1 MQRSAME
8 KGTDMI
14 KVFTAYTDEI
24 DETSEAIEQLRE
36 GFDEAELLA
45 NTVGILYTHPDFI
58 ESGVAQA
65 IIDDLPFDVVGMTTM
80 ASLSD
85 GTLGM
90 YRAML
95 TILTSDNCD
104 FSVAITDPVSRENA
118 ETTIPEAYSRAL
130 KTLDGK
136 QPKLILSFFPY
147 IDDFSGADVLAIL
160 DSASGGIPIWGSMSS
175 DMDMTY
181 RHASSFLNKTMGREL
196 LAMVLVSG
204 DISPRFIVNN
214 IPENVIRE
222 DHGIISDS
230 EGCLLRAVDGM
241 PFAQYLKQLDIEM
254 KSGDST
260 VVPIL
265 VDYGD
270 GAAPTAYA
278 VYDIF
283 EDGSAIIGGHA
294 PVGAKVKVGEIDYDT
309 IMSTVA
315 TGLEE
320 VLSGSGDA
328 VLLLPCVTRYIM
340 LSPYH
345 DHEMD
350 YVLEHIA
357 GFGPYSFAYS
367 GGELCPVM
375 NADGAYVNRFH
386 NYSFSALVL

>member
-1 MQRSAME
+1 
-8 KGTDMI
+8 MI
-14 KVFTAYTDEI
+14 RVLTAFTDEI
-24 DETSEAIEQLRE
+24 DEAQDAIEQLRE
-36 GFDEAELLA
+36 GFDERELLT
-45 NTVGILYTHPDFI
+45 NTVGIFYTHPDFI

-65 IIDDLPFDVVGMTTM
+65 IIADLPFDVVGMTTM

-85 GTLGM
+85 GNLGM

-95 TILTSDNCD
+95 TILTSDDCD
-104 FSVAITDPVSRENA
+104 FSVAITDSVSRESA
-118 ETTIPEAYSRAL
+118 QRTISETYNRAL
-130 KTLDGK
+130 GSLDGGP
-136 QPKLILSFFPY
+136 PKLIVSFFPY
-147 IDDFSGADVLAIL
+147 IDDYSGADVLSIL
-160 DSASGGIPIWGSMSS
+160 DGVSGGIPIWGSMSS

-181 RHASSFLNKTMGREL
+181 RHACSFFNGKFGRDL
-196 LAMVLVSG
+196 LAMILVSG
-204 DISPRFIVNN
+204 NVSPRFIVNN

-230 EGCLLRAVDGM
+230 EGCLLRAVDGI

-294 PVGAKVKVGEIDYDT
+294 PVGAKVKVGEIDYNT
-309 IMSTVA
+309 IMSTVE
-315 TGLEE
+315 TGIGE
-320 VLSGSGDA
+320 VLSESGDA
-328 VLLLPCVTRYIM
+328 VLMLPCVTRYIM

-350 YVLEHIA
+350 YVLKHIA
-357 GFGPYSFAYS
+357 GFEPYSFAYS
-367 GGELCPVM
+367 GGEICPVL
-375 NADGAYVNRFH
+375 NADGGYVNRFH
-386 NYSFSALVL
+386 NYSFSAMVI